1 MNKNKKS
8 KKLTLSSETIQ
19 NLSAP
24 KLEQAA
30 GQGTVAACS
39 NPCTATYACSGCNPC
54 A

>member
-1 MNKNKKS
+1 MKKKKS
-8 KKLTLSSETIQ
+8 KKLILSSETIQ

-24 KLEQAA
+24 ELEQAA
-30 GQGTVAACS
+30 GLGTLRACS